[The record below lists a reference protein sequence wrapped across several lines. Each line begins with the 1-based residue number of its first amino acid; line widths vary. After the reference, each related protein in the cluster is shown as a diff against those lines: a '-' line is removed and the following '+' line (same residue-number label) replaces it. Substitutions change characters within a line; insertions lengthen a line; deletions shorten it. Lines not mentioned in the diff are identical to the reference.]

1 MNIEVLDA
9 NFLVHQKL
17 HLIASS
23 EIRFN
28 PDPERQ
34 RIVGHRVRCF
44 KGKLVSGELIELT
57 VAPRLE
63 LDTELRIFTEKTAK
77 FHAEIWVTDGSV
89 RADVK
94 VNHNSPALVTID
106 DEFMAV
112 LVELHHTA
120 VVANRLPFSFDGR
133 HVSKDEVS
141 FLCQSRLW

>member
-1 MNIEVLDA
+1 MNIEVQDA
-9 NFLVHQKL
+9 SFLVHQKL

-44 KGKLVSGELIELT
+44 KGKLPSGELIELT

-63 LDTELRIFTEKTAK
+63 LDSELRIFTEQSAK

-94 VNHNSPALVTID
+94 VSHNAPTLITID
-106 DEFMAV
+106 NELITV
-112 LVELHHTA
+112 LAELHRTA
-120 VVANRLPFSFDGR
+120 VAANRLPFSFDGR
-133 HVSKDEVS
+133 HVSREEVS
-141 FLCQSRLW
+141 FLRQSRLW